1 MSEAMQI
8 ITVLREIPREERA
21 GICRYLLN
29 MTDKVKLKKDEKAA
43 LYEIAEEELR
53 ELMPLISTAV
63 TYKVKSQL
71 ADYAELLLG
80 LCTKTVSGSAELPES
95 LLLCLRSVY
104 DLLQEVRSFENAVG
118 KLFNQEEVYPA
129 YVEQLLNLYRSLS
142 DEDQKVQM
150 YAGMLHYK
158 EKLVTLSD
166 ECKVLFSGH
175 MAEELT
181 AKSGASLSVDGADHL
196 EYMVDAAR
204 YVADDRLLDAV
215 AEAAKSPHTN
225 LSYYAIDTLLH
236 CGRAV
241 PMEAVV
247 RVANDLAYAAL
258 LHHSLEIHGKAD
270 LFPAELND
278 PVYLAKSDLVH
289 WLLYPTELG
298 EAPDEIEYI
307 GQTKASGEQFY
318 LFRFRSDSDNL
329 EESAKGQWLLG
340 WSGSEGSTFSE
351 FRLYADYEQETPE
364 KTVKYIRKKVL

>member
-29 MTDKVKLKKDEKAA
+29 MSDKVKLKKDEKAA

-80 LCTKTVSGSAELPES
+80 LCTKTVSGPAELPES
-95 LLLCLRSVY
+95 LLLGLRSVY

-158 EKLVTLSD
+158 DKLAALPD
-166 ECKVLFSGH
+166 ECKALFSGH

-181 AKSGASLSVDGADHL
+181 AKSGASLSADGADHL

-236 CGRAV
+236 CGRAI
-241 PMEAVV
+241 PMEAAV